1 MKRYI
6 SASRD
11 YSDIPEENKNGDCF
25 VVALNKFMEDP
36 QRYKLVH
43 GVVTGQGAIA
53 GIQYCHAWVE
63 DGDNVIDMTLP
74 ADMRVFPKDAYYA
87 IGNIKIT
94 KKYNYRQT
102 LENVCKYETYGPWD
116 KVFDNY
122 L

>member
-6 SASRD
+6 KSVD

-25 VVALNKFMEDP
+25 VVALNKAIEQP
-36 QRYKLVH
+36 KRYKLVH
-43 GVVTGQGAIA
+43 GVVTGQGVLE

-63 DGDNVIDMTLP
+63 DGDTVIDMTLSP
-74 ADMRVFPKDAYYA
+74 AMQRLPKIAYYG

-94 KKYNYRQT
+94 RSYNYRQI
-102 LENVCKYETYGPWD
+102 LENVCEYETYGPWD
-116 KVFDNY
+116 KVFEGY